1 MLWIIALLCLAIV
14 GAIGY
19 YQGPIRAA
27 CSFLGLVFGSLL
39 AVPLSP
45 LTKKIM
51 PVFGLHHPAW
61 DLFVPALIGFLIVL
75 IAFKILGHV
84 LHRKISIH
92 YKYKKDDKAYY
103 RWTRMYARLGACVG
117 VLNGA
122 FYFFLLMLPIYIA
135 GYFTVQVAQGAN
147 DPSSVQNINKLRAE
161 MKSMKVDHVLAGYD
175 PTPKQTYQAA
185 DIAGLV
191 LHNPLLESRLAH
203 YPPFLTL
210 GEKPEF
216 RELGN
221 DVQLQQ
227 MIQSQASIGDI
238 LKYPKVQALATNSQ
252 VTEEV
257 TRLISSDLGD
267 LQEYL
272 KTGHSPKYD
281 AQPILGVWKI
291 DRDATFSGE
300 KKKLQNP
307 TPLNITKLRN
317 SIMPLVN
324 GLNITVTTDGNFIL
338 RKDVGNGNQVIGNG
352 TWKNS
357 GGDSFQVSL
366 PQNQPDNVE
375 AVIKGDDKL
384 LLPRNGIVMVFS
396 KDI

>member
-1 MLWIIALLCLAIV
+1 MLWIIALLCLGIV

-27 CSFLGLVFGSLL
+27 CSFLGLVFGAFL

-45 LTKKIM
+45 LTKKLLPI
-51 PVFGLHHPAW
+51 FGLHHQAW
-61 DLFVPALIGFLIVL
+61 DLFVPALIAFLIIL

-84 LHRKISIH
+84 LHRKLSIF
-92 YKYKKDDKAYY
+92 YKYKKDDKSYY
-103 RWTRMYARLGACVG
+103 RWTRCYSRLGLCVG
-117 VLNGA
+117 LLNGA
-122 FYFFLLMLPIYIA
+122 VYFFLLMLPIYIA
-135 GYFTVQVAQGAN
+135 GYFTTEIAQGAN
-147 DPSSVQNINKLRAE
+147 DPSSIQNINKLRDE
-161 MKSMKVDHVLAGYD
+161 MKSTKIDHVLAGYD

-227 MIQSQASIGDI
+227 MIQSQASVGDI
-238 LKYPKVQALATNSQ
+238 LKYPKVQALATNA
-252 VTEEV
+252 EV
-257 TRLISSDLGD
+257 TQEISRLIGNDLDD

-272 KTGHSPKYD
+272 RTGHSPKYD

-291 DRDATFSGE
+291 DFNATFGGE
-300 KKKLQNP
+300 KKKLQSP
-307 TPLNITKLRN
+307 TAQKITNLRN
-317 SIMPLVN
+317 AVMPLVS
-324 GLNITVTTDGNFIL
+324 GLNITATTDNNFIL
-338 RKDVGNGNQVIGNG
+338 RKDTGNGNQVVGNG
-352 TWKNS
+352 TWKKE
-357 GGDSFQVSL
+357 GDNYQVSL

-375 AVIKGDDKL
+375 VVIKGDDKL
-384 LLPRNGIVMVFS
+384 LLPRNGITMVFS
-396 KDI
+396 KEI